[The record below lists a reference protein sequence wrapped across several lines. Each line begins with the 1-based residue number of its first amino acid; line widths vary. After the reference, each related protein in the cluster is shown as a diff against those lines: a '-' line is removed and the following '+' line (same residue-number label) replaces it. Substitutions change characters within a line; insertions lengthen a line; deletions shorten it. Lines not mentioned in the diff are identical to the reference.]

1 MNLWELNMKKSL
13 KEKLNKIKSKIDQ
26 IKYDKQKN
34 DVIDFSNRKQRSKF
48 YEELNKEVKDYNKN
62 YQKILERREYLDKKE
77 IPKTQPDLVSLSY
90 FIEK

>member
-1 MNLWELNMKKSL
+1 MKKSL
-13 KEKLNKIKSKIDQ
+13 KEKLNKIKSKINQ

-34 DVIDFSNRKQRSKF
+34 DVIDFSNRKQRYKF

-77 IPKTQPDLVSLSY
+77 IERKN
-90 FIEK
+90 IEQKLYENSIEFEDERF

>member
-1 MNLWELNMKKSL
+1 MKKSL

-77 IPKTQPDLVSLSY
+77 IERKN
-90 FIEK
+90 IEQKLYENSIEFEDERF

>member
-1 MNLWELNMKKSL
+1 MKKSL

>member
-1 MNLWELNMKKSL
+1 MKKSL
-13 KEKLNKIKSKIDQ
+13 KEKLNKIKSKINQ

-77 IPKTQPDLVSLSY
+77 IERKN
-90 FIEK
+90 IEQKLYENSIEFEDERF

>member
-1 MNLWELNMKKSL
+1 MKKSL

-34 DVIDFSNRKQRSKF
+34 DVIDFSNRKQRYKF

-62 YQKILERREYLDKKE
+62 YQKILERREYLDQKE
-77 IPKTQPDLVSLSY
+77 IERKN
-90 FIEK
+90 IEQKLYENSIEFEDERF

>member
-1 MNLWELNMKKSL
+1 MKKSL

-48 YEELNKEVKDYNKN
+48 YEDLNKGFKDYDKN
-62 YQKILERREYLDKKE
+62 YSKILERREYLDKKE
-77 IPKTQPDLVSLSY
+77 AERT
-90 FIEK
+90 IEQKIYENSIEFEDERF

>member
-1 MNLWELNMKKSL
+1 MKKSL
-13 KEKLNKIKSKIDQ
+13 KEKLNKIKSKINQ

-62 YQKILERREYLDKKE
+62 YQKILERREYLDKNE
-77 IPKTQPDLVSLSY
+77 IERKN
-90 FIEK
+90 IEQKLYENSIEFEDERF

>member
-1 MNLWELNMKKSL
+1 MKKSL
-13 KEKLNKIKSKIDQ
+13 KEKLNKIKSKINQ

-34 DVIDFSNRKQRSKF
+34 DVIDFSNRKQRYKF

-77 IPKTQPDLVSLSY
+77 AERT
-90 FIEK
+90 IEQKLYENSIEFEDERF

>member
-1 MNLWELNMKKSL
+1 MKKSL

-48 YEELNKEVKDYNKN
+48 YEDLNKGFKDYDKN
-62 YQKILERREYLDKKE
+62 YSKILERREYLDKKE
-77 IPKTQPDLVSLSY
+77 AERT
-90 FIEK
+90 IEQKIYENSIEFEDEKF

>member
-1 MNLWELNMKKSL
+1 MKKSL

-48 YEELNKEVKDYNKN
+48 YEDLNKGFKDYDKN
-62 YQKILERREYLDKKE
+62 YSKILERREYLDKKE
-77 IPKTQPDLVSLSY
+77 AERT
-90 FIEK
+90 IEQKLYENSIEFEDEKF